1 MDLLPRRDRSVQ
13 IPQKLDLSKEQ
24 VDDLKRQLRLL
35 LEYVV
40 GDVDETSMG
49 EDRRAVVCKNQRFW

>member
-1 MDLLPRRDRSVQ
+1 MVEGQ

-24 VDDLKRQLRLL
+24 VDDLKHQLRLL
-35 LEYVV
+35 LEYVI
-40 GDVDETSMG
+40 GDVDETFMG